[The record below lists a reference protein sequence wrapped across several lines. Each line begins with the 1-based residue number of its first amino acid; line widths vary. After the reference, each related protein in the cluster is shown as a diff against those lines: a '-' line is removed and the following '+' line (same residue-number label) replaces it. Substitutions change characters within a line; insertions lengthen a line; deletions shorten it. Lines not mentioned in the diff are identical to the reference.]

1 MNDIENGKGN
11 QELDIIER
19 IVKIFNM
26 YLLLEDNSTK
36 WRKKLWKNK

>member
-1 MNDIENGKGN
+1 MSDIENGKGN

-26 YLLLEDNSTK
+26 YLLLEDNSTEL
-36 WRKKLWKNK
+36 RKKL